1 MARIKICGLM
11 RDEDIYAVNRVLPD
25 YIGFVFAKSRRQV
38 DGERAK
44 AMKALLNPSIK
55 AVGVFVNEEM
65 DRIIQLCESGAI
77 DLVQLHGDENGDYI
91 KALKSRVPNRIIK
104 AVRVRSPEDVKRAV
118 EFSCDYLLLDTWHE
132 QHYGGTGNVFDWSL
146 VPKTIK
152 PFFLAGGIN
161 SANIAQAIEKLSPY
175 AVDVSSGVETDGYK
189 DPAKILQIVSR
200 ARRIKELK
208 T

>member
-189 DPAKILQIVSR
+189 DPAKILEIVSR

>member
-1 MARIKICGLM
+1 M
-11 RDEDIYAVNRVLPD
+11 
-25 YIGFVFAKSRRQV
+25 
-38 DGERAK
+38 
-44 AMKALLNPSIK
+44 
-55 AVGVFVNEEM
+55 
-65 DRIIQLCESGAI
+65 
-77 DLVQLHGDENGDYI
+77 
-91 KALKSRVPNRIIK
+91 PNRIIK

-175 AVDVSSGVETDGYK
+175 AVDVSSGLRPMDTR
-189 DPAKILQIVSR
+189 ILQKSWR
-200 ARRIKELK
+200 LCQGKENK
-208 T
+208 GA

>member
-11 RDEDIYAVNRVLPD
+11 RDEDIHAVNGALPD

-77 DLVQLHGDENGDYI
+77 DLIQLNGDENGDYI
-91 KALKSRVPNRIIK
+91 KALKYRVPNRIIK
-104 AVRVRSPEDVKRAV
+104 AVRVRSPEDIKRAM

-189 DPAKILQIVSR
+189 DPAKIMEIVSKT
-200 ARRIKELK
+200 RRIEGLK

>member
-1 MARIKICGLM
+1 M

-189 DPAKILQIVSR
+189 DPAKILEIVSR

>member
-11 RDEDIYAVNRVLPD
+11 RDEDIHAVNGALPD

-77 DLVQLHGDENGDYI
+77 DLIQLHGDENGDYI
-91 KALKSRVPNRIIK
+91 KALKYRVPNRIIK
-104 AVRVRSPEDVKRAV
+104 AVRVRSPEDIKRAM

-132 QHYGGTGNVFDWSL
+132 QHYGGTGNIFDWSL

-189 DPAKILQIVSR
+189 DPAKIMEIVSKT
-200 ARRIKELK
+200 RRIEGLK

>member
-1 MARIKICGLM
+1 MRI
-11 RDEDIYAVNRVLPD
+11 
-25 YIGFVFAKSRRQV
+25 
-38 DGERAK
+38 
-44 AMKALLNPSIK
+44 
-55 AVGVFVNEEM
+55 
-65 DRIIQLCESGAI
+65 GAI

-189 DPAKILQIVSR
+189 DPAKILEIVSR

>member
-65 DRIIQLCESGAI
+65 DRIIQLCESG
-77 DLVQLHGDENGDYI
+77 H
-91 KALKSRVPNRIIK
+91 
-104 AVRVRSPEDVKRAV
+104 
-118 EFSCDYLLLDTWHE
+118 
-132 QHYGGTGNVFDWSL
+132 
-146 VPKTIK
+146 
-152 PFFLAGGIN
+152 
-161 SANIAQAIEKLSPY
+161 
-175 AVDVSSGVETDGYK
+175 
-189 DPAKILQIVSR
+189 
-200 ARRIKELK
+200 
-208 T
+208 